1 MQDLNPHNLY
11 MYAMRVTFERILRR
25 TVTKGYSC
33 AKQFF
38 CKIFVNVVKIQKQN
52 VKVSKISPSKFFLYQ
67 AINMNR
73 SRFHYLND
81 ELSFE

>member
-1 MQDLNPHNLY
+1 
-11 MYAMRVTFERILRR
+11 MRVTFERILRR

-38 CKIFVNVVKIQKQN
+38 CKIFVNVVKIPKQN

-67 AINMNR
+67 AINMSR